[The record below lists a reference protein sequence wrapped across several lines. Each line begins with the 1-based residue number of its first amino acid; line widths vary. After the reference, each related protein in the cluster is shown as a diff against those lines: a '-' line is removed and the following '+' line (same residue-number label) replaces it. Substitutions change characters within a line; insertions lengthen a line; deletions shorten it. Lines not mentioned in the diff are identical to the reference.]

1 MGSLSKAGFTWKGG
15 YSMSK
20 AALECMTE
28 VLRSEMMP
36 LGVQVINCHIGE
48 RIKLSVT
55 RKSSTTNS
63 TLIDSFW
70 RSYRDRQHGYVL

>member
-28 VLRSEMMP
+28 VLRSEMKP
-36 LGVQVINCHIGE
+36 LGVQVINCHIGAQ
-48 RIKLSVT
+48 IKLPLA
-55 RKSSTTNS
+55 RQINS
-63 TLIDSFW
+63 TLIDSLC
-70 RSYRDRQHGYVL
+70 RSYRNRQHGYVL